1 MTKVEKYIDY
11 KLYFYYNKIG
21 YNILECIMKKVY
33 ELLTISQLDEKL
45 KPLKDL
51 KTINPTFGWIRYI
64 RESLCLSAERLGLL
78 LNMKQ
83 PSVFGMEENER
94 TKKITL
100 ETLDKAA
107 NAMGCDLVYA
117 FVPKSTMQSF
127 ICDKQKEIGQKIV
140 EKANHTMTLE
150 KQGLEAK
157 ALKQQQKI
165 MQEGLSH
172 ESLKVLWRYL

>member
-1 MTKVEKYIDY
+1 
-11 KLYFYYNKIG
+11 
-21 YNILECIMKKVY
+21 
-33 ELLTISQLDEKL
+33 
-45 KPLKDL
+45 
-51 KTINPTFGWIRYI
+51 
-64 RESLCLSAERLGLL
+64 
-78 LNMKQ
+78 MKQ

-107 NAMGCDLVYA
+107 NAMGCNLVYA

-150 KQGLEAK
+150 KQGLEEK